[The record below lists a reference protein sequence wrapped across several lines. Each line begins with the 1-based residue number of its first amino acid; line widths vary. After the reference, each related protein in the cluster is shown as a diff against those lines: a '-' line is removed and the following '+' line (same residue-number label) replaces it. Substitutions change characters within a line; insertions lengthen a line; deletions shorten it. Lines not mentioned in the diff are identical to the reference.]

1 MIVSKFKYND
11 IPRSEKDGIRHYV
24 VNEQLLP
31 SVTTILSTTK
41 TNHFIEEW
49 RDSIGHA
56 EADRITKESSD
67 LGTFIHENLERYIE
81 SGEDYQR
88 GGFMSKQLT
97 NLIIKKGLSR
107 VDQVWGTEVPL
118 YLTNLYAGTTDCV
131 GVHDND
137 DSIIDFKNA
146 RNFRTEDFVQDYYLQ
161 LCAYAEAHN
170 EMYGTNIKKG
180 VIMMATQTGKYQEF
194 ILEGEKFMTYRGMW
208 LDRLYQYYE
217 EVTK

>member
-1 MIVSKFKYND
+1 MLTKKYEYVELGRKEEN
-11 IPRSEKDGIRHYV
+11 GIRHYV
-24 VNEQLLP
+24 VGDTLLP
-31 SVTTILSTTK
+31 SVTTILSGTK
-41 TNHFIEEW
+41 TNHAIEEW
-49 RDSIGHA
+49 RNSIGHE

-67 LGTFIHENLERYIE
+67 LGTFIHENLERYILH
-81 SGEDYQR
+81 GNDYSR
-88 GGFMSKQLT
+88 GGFVSKALT
-97 NLIIKKGLSR
+97 NLIIKKGLIN
-107 VDQVWGTEVPL
+107 VDEVWGTEVPL

-131 GVHDND
+131 GVHDGV

-146 RNFRTEDFVQDYYLQ
+146 RNYRTEDFVQDYYLQ

-170 EMYGTNIKKG
+170 EMYGTNIRKG

-194 ILEGEKFMTYRGMW
+194 VLDGNKFSEYRQKW